1 MRVTGNQLGNAMA
14 TTSSTNSVALDKL
27 SARHHSRT
35 MSSRIVYVVAAL
47 ALLAFS
53 WRFAELQPGLLFR
66 PATAAAFWNFL
77 TGLFPPD
84 LSADFLGTVL
94 RAVGQTLATAVAGTL
109 LSITFALPLGIL
121 STTTLWKRGIL
132 VAGEAE
138 NLLFRAGALGCQLAR
153 ALLGFL
159 RAVPDLVWALLF
171 VAAVGLG
178 TLAGT
183 LALTVAYTGVLGRV
197 YADVFEHVDPQP
209 LEALQSTGATRMQ
222 IFLRGVWPQ
231 ALPHLTAY
239 TLYSFECCLRAA
251 AVLGLVGAGGIG
263 YEISVSIRMF
273 EYGQVLT
280 LLLVF
285 IMLLTVTDAAS
296 RYLRT
301 RSVNRTHHA
310 LPKAQDVKAQDKSS
324 GLNSSLSNSRRLVG
338 WTSVLFLVATSFA
351 LAGFTPE
358 TLRQAGIVPRLA
370 GFLFRM
376 LPPDLSWPFL
386 RSLGTALLQTIAIS
400 LMGTLIGMALAVVL
414 AVPATSTLIF
424 LRSDSPGRRQFTDRV
439 SRLLLYWS
447 VRLVLNVL
455 RSIPELVWVL
465 ICILTVGIGPFAGT
479 IALALHTA
487 GVLGKLYAE
496 TLEEVPFRPVEAL
509 RSLGARPIQLL
520 LWAMW
525 PQARPLL
532 SSYTVLRWEMNL
544 RASTLLGLVGGG
556 GLGQAIYNNVQLG
569 FYNRLSTLILLIYA
583 LVLASDWIGERLRLR
598 VA

>member
-1 MRVTGNQLGNAMA
+1 MA
-14 TTSSTNSVALDKL
+14 TTSSTNSVALDSI
-27 SARHHSRT
+27 SARHHSRV
-35 MSSRIVYVVAAL
+35 MSSRILYVVVAIAVL
-47 ALLAFS
+47 VFS
-53 WRFAELQPGLLFR
+53 WRFAEVRASVLFR
-66 PATAAAFWNFL
+66 PATAAAVWNFL
-77 TGLFPPD
+77 IELFPPD
-84 LSADFLGTVL
+84 LSADFLLTVL
-94 RAVGQTLATAVAGTL
+94 RAVAQTLATAVAGTL
-109 LSITFALPLGIL
+109 LSITIALPLGIL
-121 STTTLWKRGIL
+121 ATATLWNRGIL
-132 VAGEAE
+132 VSGEADGFG
-138 NLLFRAGALGCQLAR
+138 FRVGAVGSRLAR

-178 TLAGT
+178 ALAGT
-183 LALTVAYTGVLGRV
+183 LALTVAYSGVLGRV

-222 IFLRGVWPQ
+222 ILLRGVWPQ
-231 ALPHLTAY
+231 ALPHLVAY
-239 TLYSFECCLRAA
+239 TLYSFECCVRAA
-251 AVLGLVGAGGIG
+251 AVLGFVGAGGIG
-263 YEISVSIRMF
+263 YEISLSMRMF

-285 IMLLTVTDAAS
+285 IMLLTITDAAS
-296 RYLRT
+296 RYLRA
-301 RSVNRTHHA
+301 RSIRRAREVETGNE
-310 LPKAQDVKAQDKSS
+310 SS
-324 GLNSSLSNSRRLVG
+324 ALNSFIRSSRRVVAWVLVLPLIVF
-338 WTSVLFLVATSFA
+338 SLLM
-351 LAGFTPE
+351 AGFTPA
-358 TLRQAGIVPRLA
+358 TLNQAGIAPHLA
-370 GFLFRM
+370 AFLLRM
-376 LPPDLSWPFL
+376 LPPDLSWSFIG
-386 RSLGTALLQTIAIS
+386 SLGTALLQTIAIS

-424 LRSDSPGRRQFTDRV
+424 LRSDSPGRIRVVDRV
-439 SRLLLYWS
+439 LRWLLFWS
-447 VRLVLNVL
+447 TRLVLNIL

-465 ICILTVGIGPFAGT
+465 ICILAVGIGPFAGT
-479 IALALHTA
+479 IALALHTT

-496 TLEEVPFRPVEAL
+496 TLEEVPLRPVEAL

-544 RASTLLGLVGGG
+544 RASTILGLVGGG

-569 FYNRLSTLILLIYA
+569 FYNRLSTLIILIYA

>member
-1 MRVTGNQLGNAMA
+1 MA
-14 TTSSTNSVALDKL
+14 TTSSTNSVALDSI
-27 SARHHSRT
+27 SARYYSRL
-35 MSSRIVYVVAAL
+35 MSSRVLYVVAAL

-53 WRFAELQPGLLFR
+53 LRFAEVRPSVLFR
-66 PATAAAFWNFL
+66 PATAAAVWNFL

-84 LSADFLGTVL
+84 LSVDFLRTVL
-94 RAVGQTLATAVAGTL
+94 RAVTQTLATAVAGTL
-109 LSITFALPLGIL
+109 LSITIALPLGML
-121 STTTLWKRGIL
+121 ATTTLWKRGIL
-132 VAGEAE
+132 VAGEADSFV
-138 NLLFRAGALGCQLAR
+138 FRVGALGSRLAR

-183 LALTVAYTGVLGRV
+183 LALTVAYSGVLGRV

-231 ALPHLTAY
+231 ALPHLMAY
-239 TLYSFECCLRAA
+239 TLYSFECCVRAA
-251 AVLGLVGAGGIG
+251 AVLGFVGAGGIG
-263 YEISVSIRMF
+263 YEISISMRMF

-285 IMLLTVTDAAS
+285 ITLLTVTDAAS

-301 RSVNRTHHA
+301 RSVNRTDHA
-310 LPKAQDVKAQDKSS
+310 REVKAPDESP
-324 GLNSSLSNSRRLVG
+324 GLNLSVSSSRKLIRWSL
-338 WTSVLFLVATSFA
+338 VLFLTMGSFA

-358 TLRQAGIVPRLA
+358 TLNQAGIAPRLA
-370 GFLFRM
+370 GFLRRM
-376 LPPDLSWPFL
+376 LPPDLSWSFIG
-386 RSLGTALLQTIAIS
+386 SLGTALLQTIAIS

-414 AVPATSTLIF
+414 ALPATSTLIF
-424 LRSDSPGRRQFTDRV
+424 LRSDSPGSRRVMDRV
-439 SRLLLYWS
+439 LRWLLFWS
-447 VRLVLNVL
+447 ARLVLNVL

-465 ICILTVGIGPFAGT
+465 ICILAVGIGPFAGT

-544 RASTLLGLVGGG
+544 RASTMLGLVGGG

-569 FYNRLSTLILLIYA
+569 FYNRLTTLILLIYA
-583 LVLASDWIGERLRLR
+583 LVLASDWIGERLRLNI
-598 VA
+598 A